1 MTPQLS
7 SEVELFTTQY
17 IDNIKNDLTLQ
28 IETGVIRDLQHF
40 LLDTRK

>member
-1 MTPQLS
+1 MTSQPS

-17 IDNIKNDLTLQ
+17 IGNPKNDLTLQ

-40 LLDTRK
+40 T